1 MRLRYEKCMTSRVFK
16 EPLQKINERYI
27 SIDMKVKQI
36 QNLITNKLKDDKTKM
51 IELIT
56 KLDTLSPLKTLARG
70 YSLTTNCEGKIINS
84 VKGVKKDDELIIRF
98 QDGSSNVK
106 VI

>member
-27 SIDMKVKQI
+27 NIDMKVKQM
-36 QNLITNKLKDDKTKM
+36 QGVITSKLKDDRTRM
-51 IELIT
+51 VELIT
-56 KLDTLSPLKTLARG
+56 KLDTLSPLKTLTRG
-70 YSLTTNCEGKIINS
+70 YSLATDVNGKIIKKS
-84 VKGVKKDDELIIRF
+84 KDLKKDDELVLRF
-98 QDGSSNVK
+98 QDGNANVK